1 MHLIFCLNCD
11 YCFAVISRKYKKR
24 VQFGILMTITLR
36 IKIITTQM
44 AKFFSLGGYMF
55 KFNNRN
61 TRARCEISSKITIK
75 TLERRQ

>member
-1 MHLIFCLNCD
+1 
-11 YCFAVISRKYKKR
+11 
-24 VQFGILMTITLR
+24 
-36 IKIITTQM
+36 M